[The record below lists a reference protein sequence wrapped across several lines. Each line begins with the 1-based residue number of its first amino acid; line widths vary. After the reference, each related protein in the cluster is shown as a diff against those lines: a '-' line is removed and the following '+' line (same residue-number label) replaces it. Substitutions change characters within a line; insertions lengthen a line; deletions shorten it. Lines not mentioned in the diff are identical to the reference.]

1 MLKEDVADL
10 DISDIVLFSFLI
22 LSNYVVDEISLIHI
36 EKFVK

>member
-1 MLKEDVADL
+1 
-10 DISDIVLFSFLI
+10 LFSFLI